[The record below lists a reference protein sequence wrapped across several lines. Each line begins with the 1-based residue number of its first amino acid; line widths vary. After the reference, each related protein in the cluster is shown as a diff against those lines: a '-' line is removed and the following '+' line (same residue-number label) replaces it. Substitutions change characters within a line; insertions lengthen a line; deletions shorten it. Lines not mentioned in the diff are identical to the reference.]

1 MTLRTPIS
9 DIDHALGNAHAPIE
23 LVEYGDY
30 QCPFCGQAYP
40 IIKWIQAQL
49 GDDLRF
55 IYRNFPLS
63 KTHPQAKQAAI
74 ASEAAARQD
83 KFWQM
88 HDLLFE
94 HQKRLHTPQLIEYA
108 QQLDLDIDAF
118 KNDMEDEQLA
128 KKVEADF
135 YSGMRSGVNA
145 TPTFF
150 VNGEKYKGGWQDSE
164 LFLKNL
170 RAAIPVG

>member
-1 MTLRTPIS
+1 MPLKFPIS
-9 DIDHALGNAHAPIE
+9 ETDHAFGNANAPIE
-23 LVEYGDY
+23 LLEYGDY

-40 IIKWIQAQL
+40 IIKWIQTQL
-49 GDDLRF
+49 GNDLRF

-94 HQKRLHTPQLIEYA
+94 HQKRLHTTQLIEYA
-108 QQLDLDIDAF
+108 QQLELDIEKFRADMDDA
-118 KNDMEDEQLA
+118 QLA
-128 KKVEADF
+128 KKVESDF
-135 YSGMRSGVNA
+135 YGGMRSGVNA

-150 VNGEKYKGGWQDSE
+150 VNGEKYKDSWQDGE
-164 LFLKNL
+164 IFLKNL
-170 RAAIPVG
+170 RALNLVS